1 MHGAQAFFLLFENSN
16 AVADFDTNAVSK
28 SDQKWRILT
37 RRKNA
42 FLDDEK
48 VIIFDGTVFLV
59 RS

>member
-1 MHGAQAFFLLFENSN
+1 MLFENSN
-16 AVADFDTNAVSK
+16 AVADFDTKAVSK